1 MRHRCLRQRCPIG
14 PDVGQALYGNAPHTT
29 SAMGHAN
36 KTPRSTPVVVTLA
49 IVAALATLA
58 LATLALAAL
67 APAAAGAATTVT
79 LALGTPGHGFG
90 LTGVPDAE
98 NMGLHIAAQSASGG
112 ADLSLTLNPRAIWSR
127 TAPWWVAPGSTG
139 SVQWLGGGSTLVC
152 AGGRVSELDAD
163 GDVVWS
169 YTSADDASLDT
180 PCWAREFTMGSDTY
194 VLIADSGAR
203 RVFAVD
209 RSNPDKP
216 TVWQYGSGAA
226 GTGVDRLSDPVC
238 AEYLPAGTGGRP
250 TVLIADADSTA
261 PRVLEVRWGDYTKG
275 AANGGFTASSVVWQY
290 GGAAGMGEGQLIWPT
305 DVERESDGS
314 TLIADAGADRVIRV
328 SGNGALVWQYG
339 VSGEAGA
346 AAGYLDEPMG
356 ASVEPNGNTVV
367 ADTGNGRVIVVRS
380 ADYSQDGG
388 ATHGFTAA
396 SILWQW
402 AAGAGDALGQP
413 RLAERV
419 TGYDGPG
426 RTADKISGALLVCD
440 RSGQDYALLGN
451 TGGARV
457 DSRTFHLTTGGSQAH
472 LLSLRVRAS
481 VPSHTSVTVYYF
493 FSDGY
498 QHEVKRPGT
507 VSLRG
512 AVSPTIWFDFVLT
525 SSDLAVAPSLK
536 DVVLTYTIGQT
547 KASGSG
553 NGGASRWFGF
563 GVWFGQRRGHRS
575 GRLGQRLGGRRRS
588 GHEHRSRRQRHGGQ
602 LGLVERRRRHP
613 DRARHAAAGRLVRG
627 RRDGRHDH
635 RHSREH
641 RQLERRR
648 AGGRGRKSAPAL
660 VARRRP
666 AVGRR
671 RRRAAGLPAR
681 RPAGARPPPPAAPG
695 RGRPLRR
702 AQGWA

>member
-1 MRHRCLRQRCPIG
+1 MGHANKTPR
-14 PDVGQALYGNAPHTT
+14 TT
-29 SAMGHAN
+29 PAMGHAN

-67 APAAAGAATTVT
+67 APAAAGAATTAT

-98 NMGLHIAAQSASGG
+98 NMGLHIATQSASGG
-112 ADLSLTLNPRAIWSR
+112 ANLTLTLNPRAIWSR

-152 AGGRVSELDAD
+152 AGGRVAELDAD

-169 YTSADDASLDT
+169 YTRADDASLDT
-180 PCWAREFTMGSDTY
+180 PCWAAEFARGSDTY

-238 AEYLPAGTGGRP
+238 AEYLPAGTGDRP

-290 GGAAGMGEGQLIWPT
+290 GGAAGLGEGQLIWPT

-314 TLIADAGADRVIRV
+314 TLIADPGADRVVRV

-356 ASVEPNGNTVV
+356 ASVEPNGNTIV
-367 ADTGNGRVIVVRS
+367 ADTGNGRVIVARS

-388 ATHGFTAA
+388 ATHGFTAG
-396 SILWQW
+396 SVLWQW

-481 VPSHTSVTVYYF
+481 VPRHTSVTVYYF

-512 AVSPTIWFDFVLT
+512 AVSSTIWFDFVLT
-525 SSDLAVAPSLK
+525 SSNLAVAPSLK
-536 DVVLTYTIGQT
+536 DVVLTYTTGQT

-553 NGGASRWFGF
+553 NGGASGGSGSASGSGGGAGT
-563 GVWFGQRRGHRS
+563 GVGGSGNGSGVGAGQGTS
-575 GRLGQRLGGRRRS
+575 TDLGGS
-588 GHEHRSRRQRHGGQ
+588 GTAASSGSSSGGGATLTVPGTPQ
-602 LGLVERRRRHP
+602 PV
-613 DRARHAAAGRLVRG
+613 ASSAAG
-627 RRDGRHDH
+627 
-635 RHSREH
+635 ET
-641 RQLERRR
+641 
-648 AGGRGRKSAPAL
+648 AGTITGIP
-660 VARRRP
+660 VN
-666 AVGRR
+666 VGSLS
-671 RRRAAGLPAR
+671 G
-681 RPAGARPPPPAAPG
+681 GAQGGGGGSPPPPSSRAAVQLWATAAAALLACLLAVPPVLVH
-695 RGRPLRR
+695 RRLRR
-702 AQGWA
+702 LGAFEHSEELGGWA

>member
-1 MRHRCLRQRCPIG
+1 
-14 PDVGQALYGNAPHTT
+14 
-29 SAMGHAN
+29 
-36 KTPRSTPVVVTLA
+36 RS
-49 IVAALATLA
+49 
-58 LATLALAAL
+58 
-67 APAAAGAATTVT
+67 
-79 LALGTPGHGFG
+79 
-90 LTGVPDAE
+90 D
-98 NMGLHIAAQSASGG
+98 
-112 ADLSLTLNPRAIWSR
+112 
-127 TAPWWVAPGSTG
+127 
-139 SVQWLGGGSTLVC
+139 
-152 AGGRVSELDAD
+152 
-163 GDVVWS
+163 
-169 YTSADDASLDT
+169 
-180 PCWAREFTMGSDTY
+180 
-194 VLIADSGAR
+194 
-203 RVFAVD
+203 
-209 RSNPDKP
+209 PDKP
-216 TVWQYGSGAA
+216 TVWQYGSGAS

-238 AEYLPAGTGGRP
+238 AEYLPDGTGDRP

-356 ASVEPNGNTVV
+356 ASVEPNGNTIV

-396 SILWQW
+396 STLWLG
-402 AAGAGDALGQP
+402 AAGAGAALGQP

-426 RTADKISGALLVCD
+426 RTADKITGALLVCD
-440 RSGQDYALLGN
+440 QSGQDYALLGN

-457 DSRTFHLTTGGSQAH
+457 DSRTFRLTTGGSQAH

-553 NGGASRWFGF
+553 NGGASGGSGSASGSGSGAGT
-563 GVWFGQRRGHRS
+563 GVGGSGNGSGVGAGQGTS
-575 GRLGQRLGGRRRS
+575 TDLGGS
-588 GHEHRSRRQRHGGQ
+588 GTAASSGSSRGGGATLTVPGTPQ
-602 LGLVERRRRHP
+602 PV
-613 DRARHAAAGRLVRG
+613 ASSAAG
-627 RRDGRHDH
+627 
-635 RHSREH
+635 ET
-641 RQLERRR
+641 
-648 AGGRGRKSAPAL
+648 AGT
-660 VARRRP
+660 V
-666 AVGRR
+666 VGIPVNV
-671 RRRAAGLPAR
+671 GSLSG
-681 RPAGARPPPPAAPG
+681 GAQGGGGGSPPPPSSRAAVRLWAAAAAALLACLLAVPPVLVH
-695 RGRPLRR
+695 RRLRR
-702 AQGWA
+702 LGAFEHSDELEGWA